1 MGKIKIGGIIQN
13 PRLSALSILGVA
25 DRPGIAAEVL
35 NALGERH
42 ISIQFIAQLIDSQ
55 RQDHLCLCIS
65 REELR
70 AGLPL
75 AQAAAQRVGAS
86 AVEYIEQASLIS
98 IFGPDFRE
106 RPGIAGAMF
115 SALAA
120 RNINILA
127 ISTSISTVSCV
138 IEARHTTS
146 AVEALHQTFDL
157 P

>member
-1 MGKIKIGGIIQN
+1 MGKIKIGGIIQT
-13 PRLSALSILGVA
+13 PRLAALSILGVA

-55 RQDHLCLCIS
+55 RQDHLCLCMA
-65 REELR
+65 RDELR
-70 AGLPL
+70 AGLAL
-75 AQAAAQRVGAS
+75 AQAAAQKIGAQT
-86 AVEYIEQASLIS
+86 VECIEEASLIS

-106 RPGIAGAMF
+106 RPGIAGTMF
-115 SALAA
+115 AALAA
-120 RNINILA
+120 RDINILA

-138 IEARHTTS
+138 IEARHLAQ
-146 AVEALHQTFDL
+146 AVEALKQTFEL